1 MAKRFRL
8 QKVLEI
14 REMTEK
20 EKQKEHA
27 LTKRKLQ
34 MTEMELNRLT
44 TRVNDFAEEMN
55 GAARAQAQRLV
66 EHHGY
71 LTTLAD
77 AALDLE
83 KEIASIEAEVEKKR
97 RALLEAAKN
106 RKALQKLKEKKEL
119 AWMLAEDK
127 EEQAFL
133 DEIAMRKKKVS
144 E

>member
-1 MAKRFRL
+1 
-8 QKVLEI
+8 
-14 REMTEK
+14 MTEK

-55 GAARAQAQRLV
+55 GAARTQAQRLV

-77 AALDLE
+77 AAFDLE
-83 KEIASIEAEVEKKR
+83 KEIASIKAEVEKKR

-106 RKALQKLKEKKEL
+106 RKALQILKEKKE
-119 AWMLAEDK
+119 
-127 EEQAFL
+127 
-133 DEIAMRKKKVS
+133 I
-144 E
+144 